1 MGVVTTLV
9 DRAVVGGAVGVVGGG
24 DGGRRK
30 DVIVVIEQIRRGDV
44 LLVTS
49 RAENAVRPITA
60 VSNQIRLLNRT
71 SPRGIAENLRLLV
84 DAVEAEHREVV
95 RRNGSG
101 RGGGRLVAVVGR
113 LTILTPTAAVDKA
126 VQRSALQKLRHRRS
140 CNPAAISI
148 TATASKLLRTAQR
161 AAEALRA
168 NEDQRDEDKGE
179 DEADEDADNPSRQLH
194 PTPIA
199 GGAPE
204 QRGGGG
210 EDGDGEVL
218 RPGAGPVLR
227 PADVHQSLDGADKG
241 GVGARWPGHLHG
253 GAEHLRLTGKV
264 VEVEAVP
271 HEAGEA
277 EGQLAGGR
285 NRLADKLQT
294 GKWRKSLGADRRNVI
309 AIEKKASKICGVRQR
324 LHRHRRQEVFAQ
336 VQLHQVGQLHKG
348 VIGDGA
354 QLTTGQKELLQ
365 VDETALLEGPRRQN
379 LKVVGVQVEHLRR
392 G

>member
-1 MGVVTTLV
+1 M
-9 DRAVVGGAVGVVGGG
+9 
-24 DGGRRK
+24 
-30 DVIVVIEQIRRGDV
+30 
-44 LLVTS
+44 
-49 RAENAVRPITA
+49 
-60 VSNQIRLLNRT
+60 
-71 SPRGIAENLRLLV
+71 
-84 DAVEAEHREVV
+84 V

-140 CNPAAISI
+140 CNRLRLFRHLRASIAAAISI

-227 PADVHQSLDGADKG
+227 PADVHQV
-241 GVGARWPGHLHG
+241 GVVV
-253 GAEHLRLTGKV
+253 LR
-264 VEVEAVP
+264 VEVDD
-271 HEAGEA
+271 
-277 EGQLAGGR
+277 GQGG
-285 NRLADKLQT
+285 
-294 GKWRKSLGADRRNVI
+294 
-309 AIEKKASKICGVRQR
+309 
-324 LHRHRRQEVFAQ
+324 
-336 VQLHQVGQLHKG
+336 
-348 VIGDGA
+348 GDGP
-354 QLTTGQKELLQ
+354 LG
-365 VDETALLEGPRRQN
+365 RRC
-379 LKVVGVQVEHLRR
+379 
-392 G
+392 